1 MPEEGPSRPGSATR
15 FRTTV
20 AALLA
25 VGVAAGAYAV
35 HERSVANQLADQNSA
50 VTSTLNTTRD
60 QMSALTTRLDAMNA
74 ERTAEKAAPPHSD
87 SDHSAIYR
95 KPVTAASMRHRIDDP
110 RWKKVQ
116 GQLDEQ
122 GKQIDSTRQDLSNT
136 RTELQGSIATTHDQL
151 VMLEKKGE
159 RSYYEFD
166 LNKTGQVQREGP
178 VGVRLRKANTKHEY
192 ADLELMVDD
201 FKVSKK
207 HVNIYEPVVFYSADR
222 KVPVELVI
230 NSIGKNHIHGY
241 VSEPKYKGA
250 ELEAM
255 ANSSANNP
263 ANSPANSSP
272 ANNSPANN
280 EATNTSGEQTDST
293 AKPSPARQKF
303 RETSCALRCM

>member
-1 MPEEGPSRPGSATR
+1 
-15 FRTTV
+15 
-20 AALLA
+20 
-25 VGVAAGAYAV
+25 
-35 HERSVANQLADQNSA
+35 
-50 VTSTLNTTRD
+50 
-60 QMSALTTRLDAMNA
+60 MSALTTRLDAMNA
-74 ERTAEKAAPPHSD
+74 ERTAEKPAASHSAL
-87 SDHSAIYR
+87 DHSVLYR

-122 GKQIDSTRQDLSNT
+122 GKQIDSTRQDLANT

-151 VMLEKKGE
+151 VMLEKKGK

-166 LNKTGQVQREGP
+166 LNKSGQMQREGP

-192 ADLELMVDD
+192 ADLEMMVDD

-255 ANSSANNP
+255 ANTSASNP
-263 ANSPANSSP
+263 ANNA
-272 ANNSPANN
+272 
-280 EATNTSGEQTDST
+280 ATNTSGEQTDSA
-293 AKPSPARQKF
+293 AKPSPVRQ
-303 RETSCALRCM
+303 RLEPPNN

>member
-1 MPEEGPSRPGSATR
+1 MPEEIPSHPGFTTR
-15 FRTTV
+15 FRASV
-20 AALLA
+20 AALLTL
-25 VGVAAGAYAV
+25 VVIAGAYAF
-35 HERSVANQLADQNSA
+35 HERNVAQQLAAQNSA
-50 VTSTLNTTRD
+50 VSSTLNATRD
-60 QMSALTTRLDAMNA
+60 QMSALTIKLDAMNA
-74 ERTAEKAAPPHSD
+74 ERQADKSAATP
-87 SDHSAIYR
+87 SALYR
-95 KPVTAASMRHRIDDP
+95 RPLTAATMRRRIDDP

-122 GKQIDSTRQDLSNT
+122 AKQIDSTRQDLTNT
-136 RTELQGSIATTHDQL
+136 RTVLQGSIATTHDEL

-166 LNKTGQVQREGP
+166 VDKSGQFQREGP

-192 ADLELMVDD
+192 ADLEMMVDD

-222 KVPVELVI
+222 KTPVELVI

-255 ANSSANNP
+255 ANSSANNSGTDTNGLQ
-263 ANSPANSSP
+263 AASP
-272 ANNSPANN
+272 
-280 EATNTSGEQTDST
+280 
-293 AKPSPARQKF
+293 AKPSPVRQRLEPPK
-303 RETSCALRCM
+303 